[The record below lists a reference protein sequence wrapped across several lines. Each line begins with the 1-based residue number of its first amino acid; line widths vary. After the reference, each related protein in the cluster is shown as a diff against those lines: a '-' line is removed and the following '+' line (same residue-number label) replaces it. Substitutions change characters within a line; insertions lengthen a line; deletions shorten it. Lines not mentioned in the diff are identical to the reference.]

1 MAHRVCAG
9 LFQILA
15 ARSVDRNKH
24 RGAAQSALERAS
36 EPSSCPSPVM
46 KVLHGLPRARHEA
59 NGTPIRD
66 FAHNLRKL
74 QKCQHLY
81 LADTGDRGVGVFAA
95 RRFSPGDTVMM
106 DFDGDYYDEVLSYEE
121 LCQRNIA
128 LKYPLQV
135 GPDLF
140 RIPSGTI
147 DDFINH
153 SCDPNTG
160 IRLYARGA
168 VILAIQPIEIHD
180 EITFDYSTYLN
191 NPYERITCHCGSE
204 NCRGVIGNFTT
215 LPTDSQRRYLALRI
229 VGDFVLGGQ
238 AVDDALA

>member
-1 MAHRVCAG
+1 
-9 LFQILA
+9 
-15 ARSVDRNKH
+15 
-24 RGAAQSALERAS
+24 
-36 EPSSCPSPVM
+36 M

-59 NGTPIRD
+59 NGASIRD
-66 FAHNLRKL
+66 FAHNLQKL
-74 QKCQHLY
+74 RKCQHLY
-81 LADTGDRGVGVFAA
+81 LAETADRGLGVFAA
-95 RRFSPGDTVMM
+95 RAFSPGDTVMM
-106 DFDGDYYDEVLSYEE
+106 DFDGDYYEQVLSYEE
-121 LCQRNIA
+121 LRQSNIT

-140 RIPSGTI
+140 RLPSGTI

-153 SCDPNTG
+153 SCQPNTG

-168 VILAIQPIEIHD
+168 VILAIRPIETHD

-191 NPYERITCHCGSE
+191 NPYEQITCRCGSE

-215 LPTDSQRRYLALRI
+215 LPNDSQQRYLELRI